1 MTMWVLYLLLS
12 TGESGQLEVPEDV
25 CRQAVIEHQSGGEIG
40 ITKDDGIEVIAIGV
54 ACHGPREADPC
65 GERETS

>member
-1 MTMWVLYLLLS
+1 MSWVLYLLLV
-12 TGESGQLEVPEDV
+12 TGESGQLYVTEDV
-25 CRQAVIEHQSGGEIG
+25 CKTAVIEHRSGGEIG
-40 ITKDDGIEVIAIGV
+40 ITKDDGIEVIAVRV